1 MITNYNSYIITIL
14 NRTKIKEIKKKKG
27 KTMKKKQQTK
37 ITIFTIRLQAH
48 VMFFLNV
55 LIRYNLHKQL
65 NSSLKQKQ
73 SEYSLIEI

>member
-1 MITNYNSYIITIL
+1 
-14 NRTKIKEIKKKKG
+14 
-27 KTMKKKQQTK
+27 MKKKQQTK